1 MVFRCFSGIINKMI
15 RIRKKLFII
24 FGILLLFLN
33 KFSIADALDEESNFS
48 YGIVVSDN
56 EIASDIGM
64 KILREGGNA
73 IDSAISVAFALAVVY
88 PQAGNIGGGG
98 FMLIRF
104 KDGKYTSIDYRE
116 KAPSKAKENM
126 FLDEEGKVIKNLSLV
141 GPLSAGVPGTVSGL
155 YYAWQHF
162 GSLPW
167 KTLINPAIELA
178 DKGFPINKELAEAFK
193 KNLDNFKMYKETS
206 KIFLRKSKDP
216 LKEGEILIQKDLAKS
231 LKIISEK
238 GADGFYKGN
247 LAERIVQGV
256 NKYGGIFTL
265 EDLRA
270 YKPIEKQPI
279 IIPYKGYKI
288 YSMNLPSSGGILI
301 YIIMKAIE
309 SYNIENMKHNSAEY
323 VHILSEI
330 LKRAFAIR
338 SVYLGDP
345 HFYNVPIKELLSEET
360 INKIRLSID
369 PYFATPSTKISPNV
383 LQDPERADTTHFCV
397 LDKFG
402 NAVSNTYTLN
412 STFGSF
418 FIPEGTGILLNNEMD
433 DFSIK
438 PGYPNQFGLIGSKA
452 NSIEAGKR
460 MLSSM
465 TPTIVEKDGKIIAIL
480 GSPGGSKIITAVL
493 QVILNLVEFKMPLAK
508 AVEAKRFHH
517 QWLPDSLLLEKGFPQ
532 EEINI
537 LKNKGYF
544 IKENEIIGSVNAIA
558 FDENSK
564 KYIGFADKRRNGKAI
579 GVLKIDK

>member
-1 MVFRCFSGIINKMI
+1 MI
-15 RIRKKLFII
+15 RNRKKAFII
-24 FGILLLFLN
+24 IGILILLLN
-33 KFSIADALDEESNFS
+33 KISISFAFEEESNSS
-48 YGIVVSDN
+48 YGVVVSDS
-56 EIASDIGM
+56 EIASEIGM
-64 KILREGGNA
+64 KILKQGGNA
-73 IDSAISVAFALAVVY
+73 IDAAIAVAFALAVVY

-116 KAPSKAKENM
+116 KAPYKAKENM
-126 FLDEEGKVIKNLSLV
+126 FLDKEGKVIKNLSLI
-141 GPLSAGVPGTVSGL
+141 GPLSAGIPGTVSGL

-167 KTLINPAIELA
+167 KNLINPAIELA
-178 DKGFPINKELAEAFK
+178 DKGFLINRELAEAIK
-193 KNLDNFKMYKETS
+193 KNYDNFKIYKETAR
-206 KIFLRKSKDP
+206 IFLKENKAP

-231 LKIISEK
+231 LKEISEK
-238 GADGFYKGN
+238 GADGFYKGD
-247 LAERIVQGV
+247 LAERIIRGV
-256 NKYGGIFTL
+256 NKYGGIFTM
-265 EDLRA
+265 EDLVG
-270 YKPIEKQPI
+270 YKPIEKEPI
-279 IIPYKGYKI
+279 VIPYKDYRI

-301 YIIMKAIE
+301 YIIMKTIE
-309 SYNIENMKHNSAEY
+309 SYDIEKMKHNSAEY

-330 LKRAFAIR
+330 FKRAFAIR
-338 SVYLGDP
+338 SLYLGDAL
-345 HFYNVPIKELLSEET
+345 FYNVPIKELLSEET
-360 INKIRLSID
+360 INKIRLGID
-369 PYFATPSTKISPNV
+369 PDFATPSSKISPDI
-383 LQDPERADTTHFCV
+383 LREPEKANTTHFCV

-438 PGYPNQFGLIGSKA
+438 PGYPNQFGLIGSRA

-465 TPTIVEKDGKIIAIL
+465 TPTIIEKDGKIVAIL

-517 QWLPDSLLLEKGFPQ
+517 QWLPDFLLLEKGFPQ
-532 EEINI
+532 ETINN

-544 IKENEIIGSVNAIA
+544 IKENEVIGSVNAIA
-558 FDENSK
+558 FDEENK
-564 KYIGFADKRRNGKAI
+564 KYIGFADKRRGGKAI
-579 GVLKIDK
+579 GLLKITKYMLN